1 MTGYQQAIMYL
12 CGSYSGERFIVRN
25 VDRHY
30 VDAVADCF
38 PGCHVYLQHHSD
50 PLKKDYWC
58 IKSARVAKPA
68 LSDVS
73 DLSGFCRGFVE
84 LQGGITA
91 YHVTVRGH
99 QRYVIKLRVYGSA
112 DGLDFIS
119 RALPAAPKK
128 IQHIYTDTGH
138 TCSLVYQSKAE
149 IIDILDYIDGLPQNH
164 AIWDKWWEILNS
176 NKKPEA

>member
-38 PGCHVYLQHHSD
+38 PGYHIYLQHHANPS
-50 PLKKDYWC
+50 KKDYWC
-58 IKSARVAKPA
+58 IKSPHVTKPE

-73 DLSGFCRGFVE
+73 DLPGFCRGFVE

-99 QRYVIKLRVYGSA
+99 QRFVIKLRIYGSA
-112 DGLDFIS
+112 DDLDFIS
-119 RALPAAPKK
+119 RSIPANPKK
-128 IQHIYTDTGH
+128 IQYICTNTGH
-138 TCSLVYQSKAE
+138 TFSLNYQSKAE
-149 IIDILDYIDGLPQNH
+149 IIDILDYIDGIPQNP
-164 AIWDKWWEILNS
+164 AIWEKWWEILNS

>member
-1 MTGYQQAIMYL
+1 MTGYQQAILYL
-12 CGSYSGERFIVRN
+12 CGSYNGDRFVVRN

-38 PGCHVYLQHHSD
+38 PGYHIYLQHHANPS
-50 PLKKDYWC
+50 KKDYWC
-58 IKSARVAKPA
+58 IKSAHVAKPA
-68 LSDVS
+68 LYDVC

-91 YHVTVRGH
+91 YHVNVRGR
-99 QRYVIKLRVYGSA
+99 QRYVIKLRVFGA
-112 DGLDFIS
+112 EEDLEFLA

-128 IQHIYTDTGH
+128 IQHIYTNTGH
-138 TCSLVYQSKAE
+138 TCALIYQSKAE
-149 IIDILDYIDGLPQNH
+149 IIDILDYIDGLPQNS

>member
-68 LSDVS
+68 LSDVY
-73 DLSGFCRGFVE
+73 DLSGFCRGFIE
-84 LQGGITA
+84 LQSGITS
-91 YHVTVRGH
+91 YHVTVRGR
-99 QRYVIKLRVYGSA
+99 QRFVIKLRIYGSA
-112 DGLDFIS
+112 DDLDFIS
-119 RALPAAPKK
+119 RSIPANPKK
-128 IQHIYTDTGH
+128 IQYIPTNIGH
-138 TCSLVYQSKAE
+138 TFSLNYQSKAE
-149 IIDILDYIDGLPQNH
+149 IIDILDYIDGIPQNH
-164 AIWDKWWEILNS
+164 AIWEKWWEILNS